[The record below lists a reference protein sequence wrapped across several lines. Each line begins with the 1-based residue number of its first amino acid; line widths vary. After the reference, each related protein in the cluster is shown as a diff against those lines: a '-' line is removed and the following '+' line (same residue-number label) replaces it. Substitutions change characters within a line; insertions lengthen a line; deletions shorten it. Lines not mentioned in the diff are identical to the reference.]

1 MKVIQANCRV
11 QFTANDV
18 DFILAVL
25 GRKRSAAE
33 SLLLLLAD
41 PETRDL
47 ILDDDLL
54 FRALLEQG
62 GCLRVSPHLYFYVL
76 VRHVLRRSGLED
88 RRVADY
94 VAELLTE
101 FSREERTRCVTPDGT
116 GRLDY
121 FFDMLA
127 ALEKADD
134 HTAFWIRAHIG
145 NHSLFLSGVFPER
158 IRHRSERRGA
168 PGLRYYQDLGR
179 ANFRAASD
187 HRLATRYDLA
197 SVFDTLAE
205 HFEPARR
212 ALNDLSERV
221 FSIGDPEV
229 PMFIKG

>member
-18 DFILAVL
+18 EFILSVL
-25 GRKRSAAE
+25 GKKQGAAE
-33 SLLLLLAD
+33 SLVLLLAD
-41 PETRDL
+41 QETRDL

-62 GCLRVSPHLYFYVL
+62 CCLRVSPHLYFYVL
-76 VRHVLRRSGLED
+76 VRHVLRRSGIED

-101 FSREERTRCVTPDGT
+101 FSREDRASCVTPDGT

-158 IRHRSERRGA
+158 IRHRWQRRGA
-168 PGLRYYQDLGR
+168 PSLRYYEDLGR
-179 ANFRAASD
+179 ASYHAASA
-187 HRLATRYDLA
+187 HRLAARYNLA
-197 SVFDTLAE
+197 AVFDTLSE
-205 HFEPARR
+205 RFEPARK
-212 ALNDLSERV
+212 ALNDLSERL

-229 PMFIKG
+229 PMLFKG